1 MKDMPRTVS
10 PLLLFACLLA
20 FLLSASALGQS
31 TAPRVTVWLDRPAVD
46 NFGSAM
52 PLYVD
57 GKKMVSWGPSQY
69 FGIQLSPG
77 LHAFSWTNAPGARQV
92 VLSIAADAQSY
103 LEVKYLSVAPFL
115 AVSPLPA
122 DNALAAMTGLRPID
136 SNAAFG
142 DGIIIPAQRLEIPGT
157 AALNESETSRATAP
171 APKAVDPAPAIAIL
185 PSASAPRPPANAAAT
200 FTSDGEKLREL
211 RTTLEGEEGLNSPR
225 PFEVFWA
232 PGSISR
238 WGQMNLY
245 GGELEV
251 AVKVTDHLSFIADVG
266 DHRSINGAVTTGSG
280 FLTSGRV
287 ETLTYRF
294 GPKFSI
300 RPNERLTIFG
310 HAAAGRT
317 RVKGKYDFGDGF
329 TLDALG
335 NGLVI
340 SGGGGVD
347 LAVKK
352 WLGIRIVQSEYS
364 HNRIEGGT
372 WHDLRVGSGLV
383 FRVK

>member
-1 MKDMPRTVS
+1 M
-10 PLLLFACLLA
+10 
-20 FLLSASALGQS
+20 
-31 TAPRVTVWLDRPAVD
+31 
-46 NFGSAM
+46 
-52 PLYVD
+52 
-57 GKKMVSWGPSQY
+57 
-69 FGIQLSPG
+69 
-77 LHAFSWTNAPGARQV
+77 
-92 VLSIAADAQSY
+92 
-103 LEVKYLSVAPFL
+103 EVKYLSAAPFL
-115 AVSPLPA
+115 AVNPLPA
-122 DNALAAMTGLRPID
+122 DNAIAAMTSLRPID
-136 SNAAFG
+136 SNAAFV
-142 DGIIIPAQRLEIPGT
+142 DGVIIPAQRLQIPGT
-157 AALNESETSRATAP
+157 AALNGSEIASSRATAP
-171 APKAVDPAPAIAIL
+171 APKVADPAPAIATL
-185 PSASAPRPPANAAAT
+185 PSASTPPPPANAAAT
-200 FTSDGEKLREL
+200 FTSDGAKLRGP

-225 PFEVFWA
+225 PFELFWA
-232 PGSISR
+232 PYSISR

-245 GGELEV
+245 GGELEL
-251 AVKVTDHLSFIADVG
+251 AVKVTDHLSLIADVG

-317 RVKGKYDFGDGF
+317 RVKGRYDFGDGF

-352 WLGIRIVQSEYS
+352 WLGIRLVQSEYS

-372 WHDLRVGSGLV
+372 WHDLRIGSGLV